1 MPEWPNTLPG
11 IEIGA
16 EMSQQ
21 DSVVKSPTEFGPGK
35 RRKRFTA
42 TSQYYSGTMLLTK
55 AQRDTLQTFFQNTL
69 GFGALA
75 FDFTNPEDNSTLVAA
90 RFMSPPSYSALVGGP
105 GGVGLWRAS
114 VQLEIL
120 PG

>member
-1 MPEWPNTLPG
+1 MATWPSTLPG

-35 RRKRFTA
+35 QRKRYTA
-42 TSQYYSGTMLLTK
+42 TSQYYSGTMLVTK
-55 AQRDTLQTFFQNTL
+55 DQRDKLQDFFQNTV
-69 GFGALA
+69 GFGAIP
-75 FDFTNPEDNSTLVAA
+75 FDFTSPEDNSTLVPA

-105 GGVGLWRAS
+105 DGVALWRAS
-114 VQLEIL
+114 IQLEIL
-120 PG
+120 PV